1 MHHGLTD
8 ALLYLTKQ
16 LPTEV
21 AVPHI
26 QIDYSPNLEARLD
39 MAGLCRILRD
49 AAIATGIL
57 PLAGIRVRAT
67 ACTHVV
73 IADGN
78 PDHAFLD
85 ISLRLRGG
93 RSDQDKADATA
104 RIFAAA
110 EAYCAE
116 VLATSSFMLS
126 FEMRDIDPDL
136 SPKTSSIRRYL
147 PGETP

>member
-1 MHHGLTD
+1 M
-8 ALLYLTKQ
+8 
-16 LPTEV
+16 
-21 AVPHI
+21 PHI
-26 QIDYSPNLEARLD
+26 QIDYSSNLEARLD
-39 MAGLCRILRD
+39 MAGLCRVLRD
-49 AAIATGIL
+49 AAVATGIL

-93 RSDQDKADATA
+93 RSEKAKAEATA
-104 RIFAAA
+104 DIFAAA
-110 EAYCAE
+110 EAYCAK
-116 VLATSSFMLS
+116 VLETSSFMLS
-126 FEMRDIDPDL
+126 FEMRDIDPAL

>member
-1 MHHGLTD
+1 M
-8 ALLYLTKQ
+8 
-16 LPTEV
+16 
-21 AVPHI
+21 PHI
-26 QIDYSPNLEARLD
+26 QIDYSPNLESRLD
-39 MAGLCRILRD
+39 IPALCRALRD
-49 AAIATGIL
+49 AAVATGIL

-93 RSDQDKADATA
+93 RSAEAKAQATA

-110 EAYCAE
+110 EAFCAQ
-116 VLATSSFMLS
+116 VLESQSFMLS
-126 FEMRDIDPDL
+126 FEMRDIDPAL

-147 PGETP
+147 PKDDQ

>member
-1 MHHGLTD
+1 
-8 ALLYLTKQ
+8 
-16 LPTEV
+16 
-21 AVPHI
+21 VPHI

-39 MAGLCRILRD
+39 IAGLCRTLRD
-49 AAIATGIL
+49 AAVGTGIL
-57 PLAGIRVRAT
+57 PLAGLRVRAS

-85 ISLRLRGG
+85 ISLRLRAG
-93 RSDQDKADATA
+93 RSDKDKADATA

-110 EAYCAE
+110 EAYCAK
-116 VLATSSFMLS
+116 VLETSSFMLS

-147 PGETP
+147 PGDTP

>member
-1 MHHGLTD
+1 M
-8 ALLYLTKQ
+8 
-16 LPTEV
+16 
-21 AVPHI
+21 PHI
-26 QIDYSPNLEARLD
+26 QIDYSPNLEHRLD
-39 MAGLCRILRD
+39 MAGLCRALRD
-49 AAIATGIL
+49 AAVETGIL

-78 PDHAFLD
+78 PEHAFLD
-85 ISLRLRGG
+85 ISLRLRAG
-93 RSDQDKADATA
+93 RSDKDKARATA
-104 RIFAAA
+104 HIFAAA
-110 EAYCAE
+110 EAFCAD

-147 PGETP
+147 PGETS

>member
-1 MHHGLTD
+1 M
-8 ALLYLTKQ
+8 
-16 LPTEV
+16 
-21 AVPHI
+21 PHI
-26 QIDYSPNLEARLD
+26 QIDYSPNLEDRLD
-39 MAGLCRILRD
+39 IAGLCRALRD
-49 AAIATGIL
+49 AAVATGVL

-85 ISLRLRGG
+85 ISLRLRAG
-93 RSDQDKADATA
+93 RSAEDKARATA
-104 RIFAAA
+104 HIFAAA
-110 EAYCAE
+110 EAYCAN

-126 FEMRDIDPDL
+126 FEMRDIDPAL

-147 PGETP
+147 PGEPQ